1 LPFLGASMFHAVA
14 VAVLNKR
21 RFQTT
26 LGNES
31 RAPLEAPF
39 GWIAVLPATLSFA
52 VVTVVGYSGGGF
64 FPRTW
69 RLTTLALL
77 AVLAAALIARERI
90 TVGRR
95 EWVAVVALAA
105 LTAWTAASYYWSSLP
120 SGSLFESERM
130 LLYVVAL
137 VTVLLGVAP
146 ASLPSALIGA
156 VAGATAVSAYALGLY
171 VFLSPPIPD
180 VFQGWHLFEPF
191 GYANS
196 IGIYTVLAILLTVG
210 LALSA
215 RSWTGRAV
223 ALSPLLVFVPTLY
236 YTSSRGAWVALP
248 VGLVAILYFS
258 RRIHTGVLLA
268 LLGTGLAAGFLI
280 GSERGQSFTL
290 LGELRPTYWRIAWDD
305 VETNP
310 LLGSGAGTFGD
321 FLLHHPTTPY
331 YAHDAHSLYLETLA
345 ELGPLGLALL
355 VIGLGVPLVALRGRQ
370 DPLVAAAAGTYVAF
384 LVHAGVDWDWE
395 FAAVGLM
402 GLLCGA
408 AVLVGARP
416 EEAPEISTR
425 SRNVLLIAVLVLA
438 VLVFARLE
446 LAGQLSLHP

>member
-1 LPFLGASMFHAVA
+1 MAVRHRRPFR
-14 VAVLNKR
+14 KR
-21 RFQTT
+21 LDNQD
-26 LGNES
+26 
-31 RAPLEAPF
+31 RAGLETPI
-39 GWIAVLPATLSFA
+39 GWFTVLPAIMSFA
-52 VVTVVGYSGGGF
+52 VVSVVGYSGGGF

-69 RLTTLALL
+69 RLAILALL
-77 AVLAAALIARERI
+77 AVSAAALIARARI
-90 TVGRR
+90 TVSRR
-95 EWVAVVALAA
+95 EWAVVVALTA
-105 LTAWTAASYYWSSLP
+105 LTVWTAASYYWSSLP

-137 VTVLLGVAP
+137 LTVLLGVTR
-146 ASLPSALIGA
+146 ASLPSLLIGA
-156 VAGATAVSAYALGLY
+156 LAGATAVSAYALGLY

-191 GYANS
+191 GYANAV
-196 IGIYTVLAILLTVG
+196 GIYAVLGILLTIG
-210 LALSA
+210 LALWA
-215 RSWTGRAV
+215 GSWTMRSL
-223 ALSPLLVFVPTLY
+223 ALTPLLVFVPTLF

-268 LLGTGLAAGFLI
+268 LLGTGLAAGLLI

-290 LGELRPTYWRIAWDD
+290 LGELRPTYWRIAWQD

-321 FLLHHPTTPY
+321 FLLHHPSTPY

-355 VIGLGVPLVALRGRQ
+355 VVGLGVPLVALRGRQ
-370 DPLVAAAAGTYVAF
+370 DPLVAAAGGVYVAF

-402 GLLCGA
+402 GLLCAA
-408 AVLVGARP
+408 AVLVGTRP
-416 EEAPEISTR
+416 EESPEISTR
-425 SRNVLLIAVLVLA
+425 RRNALLIAVLVLA

-446 LAGQLSLHP
+446 MAGQLGLHP